1 MSATIPGRTPLPL
14 DTIRAAPKVLLHDH
28 LDGGL
33 RPATIVDLARDHGY
47 RDLPTEDPYDLA
59 AWFRRGADRKRL
71 ELYLETFAHT
81 TGVMQHR
88 DAIARVAAECAEDLA
103 ADGVVYAEV
112 RCAPEL
118 STRAG
123 LTLDEAID
131 AVLEGFRE
139 GEARA
144 AAAGRPIVV
153 RFLVTAMRDADRSL
167 AVAEAAVRWRDA
179 GVVGFDIAGPEAG
192 YPPVRHRAAFDLVR
206 REGLRVTVHAGE
218 ADGLASMCSALVD
231 GGADRLGHGL
241 RIADDIATAD
251 DGAPPRLGRL
261 AAYVRDRQVALELCP
276 TSNVHIGAATSVA
289 ATPVGLLMDLGF
301 RVTVNTDNRL
311 MSGVTASSELA
322 AVDAAFGLGVAGLE
336 RLAVDALEASFLPL
350 PERRRL
356 VDDVVRPG
364 YARLTGQQI
373 SVRQVDGSPTG
384 SLQ

>member
-1 MSATIPGRTPLPL
+1 M
-14 DTIRAAPKVLLHDH
+14 
-28 LDGGL
+28 
-33 RPATIVDLARDHGY
+33 
-47 RDLPTEDPYDLA
+47 
-59 AWFRRGADRKRL
+59 
-71 ELYLETFAHT
+71 
-81 TGVMQHR
+81 
-88 DAIARVAAECAEDLA
+88 
-103 ADGVVYAEV
+103 
-112 RCAPEL
+112 
-118 STRAG
+118 
-123 LTLDEAID
+123 
-131 AVLEGFRE
+131 
-139 GEARA
+139 
-144 AAAGRPIVV
+144 
-153 RFLVTAMRDADRSL
+153 
-167 AVAEAAVRWRDA
+167 
-179 GVVGFDIAGPEAG
+179 
-192 YPPVRHRAAFDLVR
+192 
-206 REGLRVTVHAGE
+206 
-218 ADGLASMCSALVD
+218 
-231 GGADRLGHGL
+231 RLGHGF

-276 TSNVHIGAATSVA
+276 TSNVHIGAVTSVA

>member
-1 MSATIPGRTPLPL
+1 MSATIPGTPLPFEM
-14 DTIRAAPKVLLHDH
+14 IRAAPKVLLHDH

-33 RPATIVDLARDHGY
+33 RPTTIVDLAREHGY
-47 RDLPTEDPYDLA
+47 HDLPTEDAGDLA

-81 TGVMQHR
+81 TGVMQHP

-103 ADGVVYAEV
+103 EDGVVYAEV
-112 RCAPEL
+112 RYAPEL

-123 LTLDEAID
+123 LTVDEAIG
-131 AVLEGFRE
+131 AVLDGVRE

-167 AVAEAAVRWRDA
+167 EVAQAAIRWRDA

-192 YPPVRHRAAFDLVR
+192 YPPSLHRPAFDLLR
-206 REGLRVTVHAGE
+206 RAAMRITIHAGE
-218 ADGLASMCSALVD
+218 ADGLGSIRAALVD
-231 GGADRLGHGL
+231 GGAERLGHGL
-241 RIADDIATAD
+241 RIADDITSAD
-251 DGAPPRLGRL
+251 GEPPRLGRL
-261 AAYVRDRQVALELCP
+261 ATYVRDRQVALELCP
-276 TSNVHIGAATSVA
+276 TSNVHIGAVASVA
-289 ATPVGLLMDLGF
+289 AIPIGLLLELGL
-301 RVTVNTDNRL
+301 RVTINTDNRL

-336 RLAVDALEASFLPL
+336 RLAVDALDAAFLPL

-356 VDDVVRPG
+356 VDEVVRPG
-364 YARLTGQQI
+364 HARLAPGV
-373 SVRQVDGSPTG
+373 SRPRPGARP
-384 SLQ
+384 